1 MMTLYDDTM
10 RTIFEIPDDKVKE
23 LDRLCKAQK
32 ISRAELVRRAIDK
45 YLLDTPLVRR
55 EASFGI
61 WKKKKIDS
69 LKFETSIRK
78 EWT

>member
-1 MMTLYDDTM
+1 MELTADLN
-10 RTIFEIPDDKVKE
+10 EVKVEKVKNEKE
-23 LDRLCKAQK
+23 LAK
-32 ISRAELVRRAIDK
+32 IDPKEKITGSGKDLKPIYK

-69 LKFETSIRK
+69 LKYEASIRK

>member
-10 RTIFEIPDDKVKE
+10 RTILEIPNEKVKE

-45 YLLDTPLVRR
+45 YLLDAPLVRQ
-55 EASFGI
+55 EASYGI
-61 WKKKKIDS
+61 WKRKK
-69 LKFETSIRK
+69 LTPQNMRLR
-78 EWT
+78 